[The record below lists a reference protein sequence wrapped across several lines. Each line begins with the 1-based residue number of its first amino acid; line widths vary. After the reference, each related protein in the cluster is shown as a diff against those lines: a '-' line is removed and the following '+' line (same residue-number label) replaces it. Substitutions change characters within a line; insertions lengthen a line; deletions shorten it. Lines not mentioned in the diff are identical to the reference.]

1 MKLEK
6 NRLIGNLYLSM
17 VFLVLYAPIF
27 YLIYYSFNSAGT
39 MNGFESF
46 TWEHYRAVLSDT
58 RLLGIVLD
66 TLILA
71 LLSAFCATII
81 GTLGAIMIDYIRSN
95 RKRQVVLGMNN
106 ILMVS
111 PDVIIGASLL
121 ILFTIIGFKLGF
133 WSVLLAHIAFNIPI
147 VVLMVLPKLT
157 EMNRS
162 MITAAR
168 DLGATSSQVLS
179 RIILPS
185 IIPGILSGF
194 FMAFTY
200 SLDDFAVTFFVTGN
214 GFSTIAVEIYSRARQ
229 GISLEINALSTLM
242 FLFSLVLVIGYYFI
256 QRYQEKRLN
265 NQNSNTNLLNGGML

>member
-1 MKLEK
+1 MKLENNSK
-6 NRLIGNLYLSM
+6 WTNLYL
-17 VFLVLYAPIF
+17 VFVFVVLYAPIF
-27 YLIYYSFNSAGT
+27 YLIFYSFNSAGS

-46 TWEHYRAVLSDT
+46 TLDHYKAVLADT
-58 RLLGIVLD
+58 RLIGIVLD

-71 LLSAFCATII
+71 LLSSLIATVI
-81 GTLGAIMIDYIRSN
+81 GTLGAIMIHYIRSN
-95 RKRQVVLGMNN
+95 RRKQVLLGFNN

-121 ILFTIIGFKLGF
+121 ILFTVVGFKLGF
-133 WSVLLAHIAFNIPI
+133 MSVLLAHIAFNIPI
-147 VVLMVLPKLT
+147 VVLMVLPKLS
-157 EMNRS
+157 EMNPS

-168 DLGATSSQVLS
+168 DLGATSSQVLT
-179 RIILPS
+179 RIVLPA
-185 IIPGILSGF
+185 ITPGILSGF

-242 FLFSLVLVIGYYFI
+242 FLFSLSLVIGYYFI
-256 QRYQEKRLN
+256 QKFQHKRLN
-265 NQNSNTNLLNGGML
+265 GKASESDLLKGVTL

>member
-6 NRLIGNLYLSM
+6 NHWLSNAYL
-17 VFLVLYAPIF
+17 VFVFAVLYAPIF
-27 YLIYYSFNSAGT
+27 YLIYYSFNSGGG
-39 MNGFESF
+39 MNDFQSF
-46 TWEHYRAVLSDT
+46 TLEHYQAVLGDT
-58 RLLGIVLD
+58 RLIGIVID

-71 LLSAFCATII
+71 LLSALCATII
-81 GTLGAIMIDYIRSN
+81 GTLGAIMIDFIRSN
-95 RKRQVVLGMNN
+95 RRKQFVLGMNN
-106 ILMVS
+106 ILLVS

-121 ILFTIIGFKLGF
+121 ILFTFIGFKLGF
-133 WSVLLAHIAFNIPI
+133 WSVLLSHIAFNIPI

-168 DLGATSSQVLS
+168 DLGATSSQVLT
-179 RIILPS
+179 RIILPL
-185 IIPGILSGF
+185 ITPGILSGF

-229 GISLEINALSTLM
+229 GISLQINALSTLM

-256 QRYQEKRLN
+256 QQYQAKRLN
-265 NQNSNTNLLNGGML
+265 QKNDENDLVKGVAL